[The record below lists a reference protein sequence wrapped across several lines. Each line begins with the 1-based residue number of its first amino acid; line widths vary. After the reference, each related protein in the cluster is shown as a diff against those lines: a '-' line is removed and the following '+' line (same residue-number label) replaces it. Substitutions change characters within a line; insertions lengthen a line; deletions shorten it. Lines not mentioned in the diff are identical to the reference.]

1 MCGSFT
7 VGVEILSLGGCRTRC
22 QLLFLVISSVPD
34 ASEGTH
40 CFPLN
45 TGTHMQRRS
54 VLASFALWFLKR
66 KPHMF
71 KKAKLHRKKES
82 NNNVKEKRKKRFR

>member
-22 QLLFLVISSVPD
+22 QLLFPVIPSMPD

-40 CFPLN
+40 CFSLD
-45 TGTHMQRRS
+45 TGTYMQRRNA
-54 VLASFALWFLKR
+54 LASFAPWFLKR
-66 KPHMF
+66 KHRMF
-71 KKAKLHRKKES
+71 KKVKLQMKNKIM
-82 NNNVKEKRKKRFR
+82 VI